1 MTVALLIAL
10 AKGALV
16 ALFFMHLWDQRGA
29 NRLVF
34 ATSLVFVALLIGAGD
49 RRQRHPLPARQPARH
64 RRRPA
69 ARRGGPGSAEA
80 VGVGRRAGAPRPRWG
95 RDPGSRYLHR
105 LVDSSASIVRGFRR
119 ASCGLPRAAAFERL
133 ATRGTAHGDVMKAL
147 TLGTKVFLLLL
158 AAIALVGVTA
168 AAGLLATATLNGKID
183 SYQDAKVPSLE
194 ALAEL
199 ASAVADAST
208 HAAEVEDQ
216 DADEAAHATA
226 AKSLQAALGSVQ
238 GAAKA
243 FEATP
248 HTAAEAESWALVSK
262 SLAAWGASL
271 AQLERSA
278 KERAAKA
285 DKFAEAAAAQHD
297 VSAAYRTSRQAIQAL
312 LDQVQ
317 ATARLTR
324 EAADRLGVEA
334 ERAQEAGRRWL
345 LAVFA
350 ASVALLGAGGAWLAV
365 GTRRTLSALK
375 RETARLQEAVA
386 AGRSDVR
393 ASAEGVGGEFAPVI
407 DGMNET
413 MDAFA
418 RPMGLLADYVRRIA
432 SGEIPPA
439 ITEDYRGDFNTM
451 KESLNSCLATLGLL
465 LADTRKLAQAAMEGR
480 LAERADPS
488 VHQGVFRK
496 LLEGLNQTVATLV
509 GHLDSVPTPAM
520 VIDREMRIRFMN
532 AAGARVLGKRQDEV
546 VGKSCSELLRT
557 GDCNTERCACAVA
570 MRTGSPASSET
581 EAQPGAAKLRIAYT
595 GTPVRDTGGAVIG
608 ALEVFTD
615 QTEIRGAMEASRR
628 ISEYQARAAE
638 VVTQALVRLSAGDLA
653 FDVEMEPGD
662 QVTGEAQR
670 TFEAIGTELT
680 RSAAAVRKLIADVN
694 GLAEAAVEGRL
705 ATRVTSSEHQ
715 GDFRKIVDGVNR
727 TLDSVIAPTHEAAR
741 VLEQVAARDL
751 RARVEGAY
759 RGDHARM
766 KDSVNAAAGALHEAL
781 AQVAQAVGQTSSA
794 AAQIAASSQAVA
806 SGASEQASSLEATT
820 SSIETIS
827 GMVKQASEHA
837 QQASQLAQSARLAA
851 SDGAAAVEQM
861 QGAMTRIKAS
871 AEGTSQIIRD
881 INDIAFQTNL
891 LALNAAVEAARAG
904 EAGRGFAVV
913 AEEVRSLALRA
924 KEAATKTEE
933 LIRQSVKE
941 AGEGEATAR
950 QVAGKL
956 GEIASGVSR
965 VTDIVAEIATASR
978 EQSTGIEQVI
988 RAVSEMDKVTQQN
1001 AASAEES
1008 SSAASELSGQAEE
1021 LTAMVAA
1028 FQLNGAEAPKPS
1040 ARPRLQRAIAT
1051 HPL

>member
-1 MTVALLIAL
+1 
-10 AKGALV
+10 
-16 ALFFMHLWDQRGA
+16 
-29 NRLVF
+29 
-34 ATSLVFVALLIGAGD
+34 
-49 RRQRHPLPARQPARH
+49 
-64 RRRPA
+64 
-69 ARRGGPGSAEA
+69 
-80 VGVGRRAGAPRPRWG
+80 
-95 RDPGSRYLHR
+95 
-105 LVDSSASIVRGFRR
+105 
-119 ASCGLPRAAAFERL
+119 
-133 ATRGTAHGDVMKAL
+133 MKAL

-727 TLDSVIAPTHEAAR
+727 TLDSVIAPIHEAAR

-766 KDSVNAAAGALHEAL
+766 KDSVNAAAGALHDALGAGGAGRRADLLRGGADRRLVPGGGLGRLGAGVLARGDHLLHRDHLRHGEAGL
-781 AQVAQAVGQTSSA
+781 RARPAGEPAGAVRPARPRPTAPRRSSRCRA
-794 AAQIAASSQAVA
+794 
-806 SGASEQASSLEATT
+806 
-820 SSIETIS
+820 
-827 GMVKQASEHA
+827 
-837 QQASQLAQSARLAA
+837 
-851 SDGAAAVEQM
+851 
-861 QGAMTRIKAS
+861 AMTRIKAS

-941 AGEGEATAR
+941 AGRGRGHRR

-956 GEIASGVSR
+956 SEIARGLARSPTSSPR
-965 VTDIVAEIATASR
+965 SPPPAR
-978 EQSTGIEQVI
+978 EQSTGIEQVN